1 MMDLKRMR
9 YFCTIAEQGSI
20 SKAAKVLNIAQ
31 PPLGKRLHELEEEI
45 GSPLFIRTTKQMVLT
60 EAGRFLYRKS
70 SEILSQVNSV
80 TRQAVDIAS
89 QKKRTV
95 RIGVSY
101 LYLRYFNTVFL
112 ELYRKNPDWDPNLLV
127 SESTYLEE
135 LVMNKALDMAMIQTP
150 ADIRS
155 FYVREFE
162 PIKLVAVVSTELA
175 ENLPDRML
183 TFADLSGFPLIMLH
197 RMGGEGTYEV
207 LLNRLYEEVKDV
219 NVIMK
224 VSEPRLVIEMFR
236 DGLAG
241 AALMPESEVGESKH
255 FRAFKIEQKEKLFRP
270 AIITLH
276 TEKDSFLPGE

>member
-1 MMDLKRMR
+1 
-9 YFCTIAEQGSI
+9 
-20 SKAAKVLNIAQ
+20 
-31 PPLGKRLHELEEEI
+31 
-45 GSPLFIRTTKQMVLT
+45 
-60 EAGRFLYRKS
+60 
-70 SEILSQVNSV
+70 
-80 TRQAVDIAS
+80 
-89 QKKRTV
+89 
-95 RIGVSY
+95 
-101 LYLRYFNTVFL
+101 
-112 ELYRKNPDWDPNLLV
+112 
-127 SESTYLEE
+127 
-135 LVMNKALDMAMIQTP
+135 MNKALDMAMIQTP

-241 AALMPESEVGESKH
+241 AALMPESEVGESRH